1 MTWTSDLAIC
11 ALWFGAGAAAAWC
24 FTMLHYQSRL
34 SAATQSANLFAA
46 WWERDSAK
54 MLVAQAQLDLIHQQ
68 HVDAGRKAHEPWKAL
83 RRETTDKL
91 MDCLANRDNP
101 PSASKPALGIPAGR
115 QRPQRKSGRRQVAP
129 LPGQDTG
136 AGILP
141 DATPR
146 ASEGNSSFDPC
157 RRNRAGHS
165 APAETPEMKGA
176 SNG

>member
-1 MTWTSDLAIC
+1 MTWTWDLALS
-11 ALWFGAGAAAAWC
+11 ALWFGAGAAAAWR

-34 SAATQSANLFAA
+34 SAATQSANLFSA

-68 HVDAGRKAHEPWKAL
+68 HVDAGRKAHEPFKAL
-83 RRETTDKL
+83 RRATTDKL

-115 QRPQRKSGRRQVAP
+115 QRPPSEGETGQEPRSN
-129 LPGQDTG
+129 GQDTG

-141 DATPR
+141 DATLW
-146 ASEGNSSFDPC
+146 ASTGNEPGQGCGS
-157 RRNRAGHS
+157 NRARHF
-165 APAETPEMKGA
+165 APAETNMKGDI
-176 SNG
+176 